1 MSETNHAS
9 KAEQLV
15 GLAIKVHD
23 TEYAL
28 VIAQVATAEAILA
41 LVEQQRIA
49 NLIAFTT
56 ANGGEPSETTAEE
69 IGKGV
74 WLS

>member
-28 VIAQVATAEAILA
+28 VIAQVATAEAIRA

-56 ANGGEPSETTAEE
+56 ANGSEPTESTIDE
-69 IGKGV
+69 INRGL
-74 WLS
+74 WS

>member
-1 MSETNHAS
+1 MSGIDYANNARERV
-9 KAEQLV
+9 K
-15 GLAIKVHD
+15 LAIFAEETDKSL
-23 TEYAL
+23 A
-28 VIAQVATAEAILA
+28 IAQIATAEAILA

-74 WLS
+74 WL

>member
-28 VIAQVATAEAILA
+28 VIAQVATAEATLA

-74 WLS
+74 WL

>member
-1 MSETNHAS
+1 MSGIDYANNARERV
-9 KAEQLV
+9 K
-15 GLAIKVHD
+15 LAIFAEETDKS
-23 TEYAL
+23 L

-74 WLS
+74 WL